1 MHIQRLNVSKLEQRI
16 DDLESENRRL
26 RSQISDL
33 LPFHD
38 AVGFYADNMDI
49 ALQRAER
56 AEAEAELL
64 RDELASMTA
73 QHDELHDLWLDAEQG
88 KTDAEAE
95 AAKWR
100 WAATHEWVCPLDEM
114 NPGEP
119 GSYIVE
125 RNVHPALL
133 ARAEEWSKQ

>member
-1 MHIQRLNVSKLEQRI
+1 MSSNPSVISKLFERI
-16 DDLESENRRL
+16 ADLEAEIEHSN
-26 RSQISDL
+26 DL
-33 LPFHD
+33 CIRDL
-38 AVGFYADNMDI
+38 AVAE
-49 ALQRAER
+49 ER
-56 AEAEAELL
+56 AEQAEAKAALL

-73 QHDELHDLWLDAEQG
+73 QRDELHDLWLDAEQG

-100 WAATHEWVCPLDEM
+100 WVATHEWVCPLDEM

-125 RNVHPALL
+125 RNVHPEIL
-133 ARAEEWSKQ
+133 ARADEWGES